1 MEAENRDEGLQG
13 SDFHPKKQEMVEGE
27 GGPVYKLPLLEN
39 RETNGETGNICQT
52 HIFSDLSRPCFLKNQ
67 FNFPAVVKLSPDFR
81 REDALVPATS

>member
-1 MEAENRDEGLQG
+1 MRVYKGRIFIQRKAGNGR
-13 SDFHPKKQEMVEGE
+13 
-27 GGPVYKLPLLEN
+27 GGRGGAVYKLPLLEN